1 MVLQVTVSKSTVART
16 RKESQGEGIVTRS
29 GWKGGHVKRLN
40 FASSLRSNRQ
50 QCLIPYHD
58 VAPYTDPYVRC
69 NGREGPKPLS
79 TLFLGFVLICADL
92 SEFDLI

>member
-1 MVLQVTVSKSTVART
+1 MKESCLTPGGPVSEAKAECEKKVSDRESAEAIVGNTVPEGPNVVVLQVIASKSTVART

-50 QCLIPYHD
+50 
-58 VAPYTDPYVRC
+58 
-69 NGREGPKPLS
+69 
-79 TLFLGFVLICADL
+79 
-92 SEFDLI
+92 

>member
-1 MVLQVTVSKSTVART
+1 MSYPGSPGQRGDVSSHAEQSRVRKKASDRESAEAIVGNTVPEGPNVVVLQVTVSKSTVART

-50 QCLIPYHD
+50 
-58 VAPYTDPYVRC
+58 
-69 NGREGPKPLS
+69 
-79 TLFLGFVLICADL
+79 
-92 SEFDLI
+92 